1 MEQNKNENVGWNV
14 THEKIEK
21 KITNRVKGNQIQNC
35 VLGWLS
41 AQGWK
46 LRKTTTTEKSS
57 NE

>member
-1 MEQNKNENVGWNV
+1 
-14 THEKIEK
+14 
-21 KITNRVKGNQIQNC
+21 

-57 NE
+57 NEWRVQQNWALW